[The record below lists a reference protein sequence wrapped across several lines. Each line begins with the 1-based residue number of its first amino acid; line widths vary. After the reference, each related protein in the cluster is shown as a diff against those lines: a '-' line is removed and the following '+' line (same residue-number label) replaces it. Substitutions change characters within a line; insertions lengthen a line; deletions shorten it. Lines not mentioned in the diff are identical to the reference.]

1 MGPRGD
7 HRGQSISI
15 LRQIRQRMPPLP
27 NLVKVRL
34 DHRIRHVAHVRP
46 VPVRLLILID
56 QPCANPFAEL
66 RMPAAIEAQGV
77 FHLKNFGQRHM
88 PGTDDLFPHQMRR
101 QRRAFAHGF
110 RRAGDQRITAV
121 ALQADG
127 LPGAG
132 HVADVEQFIDLLST
146 R

>member
-34 DHRIRHVAHVRP
+34 DHRLWNRVDVRP
-46 VPVRLLILID
+46 VPVWLVVLID
-56 QPCANPFAEL
+56 QARPDAFAEF

-77 FHLKNFGQRHM
+77 FHLKDFRQRQVPGAADLLPDQMRGQRATLM
-88 PGTDDLFPHQMRR
+88 QALAGICQQWVVMLLEPFQRAPG
-101 QRRAFAHGF
+101 
-110 RRAGDQRITAV
+110 
-121 ALQADG
+121 
-127 LPGAG
+127 
-132 HVADVEQFIDLLST
+132 
-146 R
+146 